1 MESLGLSGS
10 EPGSPSSQQG
20 DLESDQETEA
30 LASTSQ
36 PVRQNRS
43 FRQGVKRFALRCFA
57 PAMEEQGLAK
67 GSGIGKPNRPL
78 LHDSA
83 YLDAQSKA
91 AEAHPASSTTSSLF
105 VEPDASVS
113 ASQLASKP
121 RDVPAVSSSRRTT
134 SESGSRRLFHHDSAY
149 NSSSPPDP

>member
-20 DLESDQETEA
+20 DPESDQETEA

-36 PVRQNRS
+36 PVRQSRS

-67 GSGIGKPNRPL
+67 GSGSGKPNRPM

-83 YLDAQSKA
+83 YLAAQSKA
-91 AEAHPASSTTSSLF
+91 PETQPAASTTSSLF
-105 VEPDASVS
+105 VEPDASVG

-121 RDVPAVSSSRRTT
+121 RDAPAVGSSRRTT
-134 SESGSRRLFHHDSAY
+134 SDSGGRRLFHHDSAY